1 MLQAPK
7 KTVVVTHRYSAQ
19 YPVYKVAPSSTAN
32 VKASSHS
39 YATHRSANPPQRSGY
54 TTQRSGYPTQRS
66 GYPTQRGGSA
76 TQRNGYYT
84 QRSGYTITQRQE
96 RHERNERHGHER
108 HGHLGHS
115 SHRSYSCIMQSTRLR
130 SPRLASSGSQ
140 VSLGFSSTVPA
151 NNSGKDVILCVGDSL
166 TAGKKGFR
174 SYPSQLQR
182 LLDEDGLQM
191 KVHSSGVWGHTSQDV
206 LKRLPSALQSAFTE
220 GGRLAFVLILV
231 GTNDLLH
238 SHPHQLDYQIPNII
252 NNIRAICETA
262 ANAAFF
268 PHVGVLTLPPLA
280 SRNPARLRL
289 NQQIRHFMAGY
300 AAQKGL
306 SERFLVDLE
315 SLNPS
320 LAQDG
325 VHFNDEGYME
335 FARRTRA
342 AILPIIQAEAASKSR
357 LVSKSWLGSWI
368 ESLGG

>member
-39 YATHRSANPPQRSGY
+39 YATHRSANPP
-54 TTQRSGYPTQRS
+54 QRS

-368 ESLGG
+368 GRLTALPKLSF

>member
-1 MLQAPK
+1 
-7 KTVVVTHRYSAQ
+7 
-19 YPVYKVAPSSTAN
+19 
-32 VKASSHS
+32 
-39 YATHRSANPPQRSGY
+39 
-54 TTQRSGYPTQRS
+54 
-66 GYPTQRGGSA
+66 
-76 TQRNGYYT
+76 
-84 QRSGYTITQRQE
+84 
-96 RHERNERHGHER
+96 
-108 HGHLGHS
+108 
-115 SHRSYSCIMQSTRLR
+115 MQSTRLR

>member
-1 MLQAPK
+1 MFFWVHPDCL
-7 KTVVVTHRYSAQ
+7 SE
-19 YPVYKVAPSSTAN
+19 AN

-39 YATHRSANPPQRSGY
+39 YATHRSANPP
-54 TTQRSGYPTQRS
+54 QRS

-191 KVHSSGVWGHTSQDV
+191 KVHSSCLLRCNRLSQKEV
-206 LKRLPSALQSAFTE
+206 
-220 GGRLAFVLILV
+220 V
-231 GTNDLLH
+231 
-238 SHPHQLDYQIPNII
+238 
-252 NNIRAICETA
+252 
-262 ANAAFF
+262 
-268 PHVGVLTLPPLA
+268 
-280 SRNPARLRL
+280 
-289 NQQIRHFMAGY
+289 
-300 AAQKGL
+300 
-306 SERFLVDLE
+306 
-315 SLNPS
+315 
-320 LAQDG
+320 
-325 VHFNDEGYME
+325 
-335 FARRTRA
+335 
-342 AILPIIQAEAASKSR
+342 
-357 LVSKSWLGSWI
+357 
-368 ESLGG
+368 

>member
-1 MLQAPK
+1 MK
-7 KTVVVTHRYSAQ
+7 Y
-19 YPVYKVAPSSTAN
+19 
-32 VKASSHS
+32 SHS
-39 YATHRSANPPQRSGY
+39 Y
-54 TTQRSGYPTQRS
+54 TTQRSGYPSNRS
-66 GYPTQRGGSA
+66 GYPTQRSA
-76 TQRNGYYT
+76 YTTQRSGYSSAQRHGYYT
-84 QRSGYTITQRQE
+84 QRSGYSFTQ
-96 RHERNERHGHER
+96 RHERNERHEKHER
-108 HGHLGHS
+108 HERLGHSGHS
-115 SHRSYSCIMQSTRLR
+115 SHRSYSCIMPSARLR
-130 SPRLASSGSQ
+130 SPRLATSGSH

-151 NNSGKDVILCVGDSL
+151 TNSGKDVVLCIGDSL

-182 LLDEDGLQM
+182 LLDEDGLQL

-238 SHPHQLDYQIPNII
+238 SHPQHVDYQIPNTI

-280 SRNPARLRL
+280 SRNPARLKL
-289 NQQIRHFMAGY
+289 NQQLRQFMAGY
-300 AAQKGL
+300 AAQKGF
-306 SERFLVDLE
+306 SKRFLVDLE
-315 SLNPS
+315 SLNPH
-320 LAQDG
+320 LAHDG

-342 AILPIIQAEAASKSR
+342 AILPILQAETESKSR
-357 LVSKSWLGSWI
+357 IVTTKRGNSSCW
-368 ESLGG
+368 

>member
-1 MLQAPK
+1 MP
-7 KTVVVTHRYSAQ
+7 SA
-19 YPVYKVAPSSTAN
+19 
-32 VKASSHS
+32 
-39 YATHRSANPPQRSGY
+39 
-54 TTQRSGYPTQRS
+54 
-66 GYPTQRGGSA
+66 
-76 TQRNGYYT
+76 
-84 QRSGYTITQRQE
+84 
-96 RHERNERHGHER
+96 
-108 HGHLGHS
+108 
-115 SHRSYSCIMQSTRLR
+115 RLR
-130 SPRLASSGSQ
+130 SPRLATSGSH

-151 NNSGKDVILCVGDSL
+151 TNSGKDVILCIGDSL

-182 LLDEDGLQM
+182 LLDEDGLQL

-238 SHPHQLDYQIPNII
+238 SHPQHVDYQIPNTI

-280 SRNPARLRL
+280 SRNPARLKL
-289 NQQIRHFMAGY
+289 NQQLRQFMAGY
-300 AAQKGL
+300 AAQKGF
-306 SERFLVDLE
+306 SKRFLVDLE
-315 SLNPS
+315 SLNPH
-320 LAQDG
+320 LAHDG

-342 AILPIIQAEAASKSR
+342 AILPILQAETESKSR
-357 LVSKSWLGSWI
+357 IVTTKRGNSSCWWEVMNMAYMKGLACSGDCLCISRSLAF
-368 ESLGG
+368 ESLLLGPSCHMCKIACCKETVYCMDTQSKRCVSSSKESFCFGYRNLDPLFMNEQHQNEIFHVSGCIMVGMTYCRFLCSP